1 MNRVGEKYFHY
12 SFNSTKDGSYA
23 YGLSFTH
30 QSVSPQQQTI
40 FRFPRAA
47 KDSDIFYIAA
57 EIGKEIDTH
66 MTNFIR
72 TGHSGR
78 KWRREIADSKAETM
92 VADMYSHNS

>member
-1 MNRVGEKYFHY
+1 MVDEYVVSENRHKAYMFTVY
-12 SFNSTKDGSYA
+12 SLLTANADD
-23 YGLSFTH
+23 
-30 QSVSPQQQTI
+30 
-40 FRFPRAA
+40 

-57 EIGKEIDTH
+57 EIGKEIYTH

>member
-66 MTNFIR
+66 KKI
-72 TGHSGR
+72 S
-78 KWRREIADSKAETM
+78 SKRAILDANGD
-92 VADMYSHNS
+92 VK